1 MLSVS
6 GDVAT
11 LFLMMAVGFLLRK
24 IKKLPSEVLPAIT
37 FLLLYVVT
45 PCLMVNAMQVERS
58 AELLSQM
65 GVTAAAGA
73 VYFAAAIPVALL
85 FYRKKEPETRSVL
98 RFGSVYMN
106 NAFMGI
112 PLAAAVLGPESALP
126 ASVMLVFVGVMQW
139 TAGIAIVGGRPSL
152 KKTFLNPGIIGF
164 AVGIALFSLKITL
177 PRPIAAASS
186 NLASMNTPLAMV
198 VIGAQMADADIL
210 GLFREKSLY
219 LAALLKLVVF
229 PGALALLLL
238 PLSLP
243 PIVYATVV
251 LLCAT
256 PTAAITS
263 MFAQM
268 FGRDTECSSRV
279 VSLTTLCSIVTLPVF
294 AVLVRGWL

>member
-1 MLSVS
+1 MLTVS

-24 IKKLPSEVLPAIT
+24 IKKLPKDTLPAIT
-37 FLLLYVVT
+37 FVLLYVVT
-45 PCLMVNAMQVERS
+45 PCLMVNSMQLERS
-58 AELLSQM
+58 GELLSEM

-73 VYFAAAIPVALL
+73 IYFSVSIPATLLL
-85 FYRKKEPETRSVL
+85 FRKKAPETRSVL

-106 NAFMGI
+106 NGFMGI
-112 PLAAAVLGPESALP
+112 PLAAAVLGPGAVLP
-126 ASVMLVFVGVMQW
+126 AAVMLVFVGVMQW
-139 TAGIAIVGGRPSL
+139 TAGIALVGGRPSI
-152 KKTFLNPGIIGF
+152 KKIVLNPGIIGF
-164 AVGIALFSLKITL
+164 AVGIALFALKFTL
-177 PRPIAAASS
+177 PHPIAVASS
-186 NLASMNTPLAMV
+186 NLAGMNTPLAMI

-219 LAALLKLVVF
+219 LAAALKLIVF
-229 PGALALLLL
+229 PGVLALILL
-238 PLSLP
+238 PLGLP
-243 PIVYATVV
+243 RIVYACVV

-268 FGRDTECSSRV
+268 FGRDTDCSSRI

-294 AVLVRGWL
+294 AVIAKGW